1 MATHTTSPVRVTHQR
16 GRLQQT
22 VLTSQAALPAH
33 QHEPALNTPS
43 WNFAAISVEQ
53 RAQHNTLL
61 RKPQEEGGADPL
73 PYAEAMEETEKGV
86 YDTYI
91 RDCNGVRVLQRLDRE
106 DPISPSEKVRRLED
120 RIKFIRHYFRVN
132 SAVSNPVERAQL
144 RCVVDCIFGK
154 GYGLTSEEAALA
166 ATQCEL
172 SETQWKSFALA
183 RHGHIPGGARHLPL
197 DKLPWIPDPKV
208 CFSADKMEEL
218 KKGILAGK
226 GCEGESGKAEPVVF

>member
-1 MATHTTSPVRVTHQR
+1 MMATHTTSPVRVTHQR

-120 RIKFIRHYFRVN
+120 RIKVYSPLLSSVN
-132 SAVSNPVERAQL
+132 SAVSNPVRASA
-144 RCVVDCIFGK
+144 I
-154 GYGLTSEEAALA
+154 AL
-166 ATQCEL
+166 L
-172 SETQWKSFALA
+172 SSIVYLA
-183 RHGHIPGGARHLPL
+183 R
-197 DKLPWIPDPKV
+197 DTD
-208 CFSADKMEEL
+208 
-218 KKGILAGK
+218 
-226 GCEGESGKAEPVVF
+226 